1 MAFWQGLF
9 LITSVHLLAAA
20 SPGPDFLMVTQQTLV
35 HGRRTG
41 LWCSAGIALG
51 LGVHIAYSIGGLAAT
66 IAHSLSLLW
75 AIKLLGGSYLVF
87 IGVKALRSQAD
98 TGVPASAETARIQA
112 HTLPIQLSAWRSF
125 AKGFLCNVLNPKAP
139 VYFVSLFTVVLSPD
153 MPLRQLLAYGLW
165 MMVLQMGWFSA
176 VVLLLAQPRLQGVF
190 RSYSHWINRV
200 CGAVMLALGVR
211 ALGTLK

>member
-1 MAFWQGLF
+1 M
-9 LITSVHLLAAA
+9 
-20 SPGPDFLMVTQQTLV
+20 
-35 HGRRTG
+35 
-41 LWCSAGIALG
+41 
-51 LGVHIAYSIGGLAAT
+51 
-66 IAHSLSLLW
+66 
-75 AIKLLGGSYLVF
+75 
-87 IGVKALRSQAD
+87 
-98 TGVPASAETARIQA
+98 
-112 HTLPIQLSAWRSF
+112 
-125 AKGFLCNVLNPKAP
+125 LNPKAP

-211 ALGTLK
+211 VLGTLK

>member
-1 MAFWQGLF
+1 MLTVATAKINLPF
-9 LITSVHLLAAA
+9 
-20 SPGPDFLMVTQQTLV
+20 
-35 HGRRTG
+35 
-41 LWCSAGIALG
+41 
-51 LGVHIAYSIGGLAAT
+51 GVA
-66 IAHSLSLLW
+66 
-75 AIKLLGGSYLVF
+75 V
-87 IGVKALRSQAD
+87 
-98 TGVPASAETARIQA
+98 
-112 HTLPIQLSAWRSF
+112 

-211 ALGTLK
+211 VLGTLK